1 MKENATDKLLE
12 DMSGHYA
19 QPYASAIEDLFVAV
33 VTNDRQQNMEARD
46 RLAEA
51 MVETMGICE
60 TIGATLT
67 LQAASR
73 QLAKDQ
79 QLFLRDRDEMLAF
92 AEPKQMVVPK
102 VTLRVAVQDMINRTP
117 KTLRTAA
124 ERTAQAIAAL
134 YSKGTVAAFVRS
146 AEASVTKAAQAF
158 IAEALRKGMS
168 EGEAGRK
175 LAMKINEI
183 RKRSKE
189 WSEAYARMVFRTN
202 ANTAVTAGRFR
213 QAQDQDIKALMP
225 AFVFDS
231 VSDSDCRPNHRA
243 ADGMILRVDNVAWN
257 KLAPPLGYN
266 CRCQV
271 RHLSKYELKA
281 MGRLDRNG
289 NVKES
294 RIPQAA
300 HADPGFRHGGR
311 PDLGLRR
318 R

>member
-1 MKENATDKLLE
+1 MKESATDKLLE
-12 DMSGHYA
+12 DMSGQFA
-19 QPYASAIEDLFVAV
+19 TPYASAIEDMFVAYC
-33 VTNDRQQNMEARD
+33 TNEKQATMQARD

-51 MVETMGICE
+51 MVETMGVCE
-60 TIGATLT
+60 TIGATLM
-67 LQAASR
+67 LQAAAK

-79 QLFLRDRDEMLAF
+79 AVFMLDREAMVAF
-92 AEPKQMVVPK
+92 AEPKQAVIPR
-102 VTLRVAVQDMINRTP
+102 VTLQTAVDNMVERTP
-117 KTLRTAA
+117 KTLRNAA
-124 ERTAQAIAAL
+124 ARTAQAIAKL
-134 YSKGTVAAFVRS
+134 YSKGAVAAFVRS

-225 AFVFDS
+225 AFVFDA

-243 ADGMILRVDNVAWN
+243 ADGMILRVDNTAWN

-281 MGRLDRNG
+281 MGRLDKNG

-300 HADPGFRHGGR
+300 HPDPGFRHSGR
-311 PDLGLRR
+311 PDLGIRR
-318 R
+318 